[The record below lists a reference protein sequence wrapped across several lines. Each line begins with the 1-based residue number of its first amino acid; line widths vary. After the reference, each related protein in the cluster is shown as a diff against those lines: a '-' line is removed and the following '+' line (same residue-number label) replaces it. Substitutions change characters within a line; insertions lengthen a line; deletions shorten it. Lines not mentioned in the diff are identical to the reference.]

1 MDNDTSRSNV
11 QLSEEE
17 IKVFVDF
24 FSVLIEIEQDLK
36 KKGIS
41 LDDIE

>member
-1 MDNDTSRSNV
+1 MEGAQENDKET
-11 QLSEEE
+11 LSDDD
-17 IKVFVDF
+17 IKVLVDF

-41 LDDIE
+41 I

>member
-1 MDNDTSRSNV
+1 MEGAQENDKET
-11 QLSEEE
+11 LSDDY
-17 IKVFVDF
+17 IKVLVDF

-41 LDDIE
+41 I